1 MPTLPAPRRALAC
14 APGCPTSEGATGAPA
29 AGRARSPVSSGAWG
43 GGDRAAADRLFALLY
58 EELRRIAHRALADQR
73 HEATLQTTALV
84 HELYL
89 RLVGSFEPRDD
100 DRRRFFGAAAKVMR
114 RILVDRARER
124 LAEKRGAGERP
135 DALDEDSLARPR
147 LAGGGASVEAAGR
160 RGARRRSGAR
170 GARAPRCRVSPS
182 SSSCASSPAA
192 RSRSRPRCSASP
204 SAPSSATGRRRARCS
219 PTGWAGRS

>member
-1 MPTLPAPRRALAC
+1 MSD
-14 APGCPTSEGATGAPA
+14 SEGATGAPVG
-29 AGRARSPVSSGAWG
+29 AGEVTRLLGAWG

-58 EELRRIAHRALADQR
+58 KELRRIAHRALADQR

-124 LAEKRGAGERP
+124 LAAKRGAGERP
-135 DALDEDSLARPR
+135 LPFDEAGLAAVPAGRGDLAAQAAEALAVDQALAALERHDPR
-147 LAGGGASVEAAGR
+147 LAELVELRFFAGCSVEESAGLLGVSERTVKRDWQKARALLADWFGGAA
-160 RGARRRSGAR
+160 
-170 GARAPRCRVSPS
+170 
-182 SSSCASSPAA
+182 
-192 RSRSRPRCSASP
+192 
-204 SAPSSATGRRRARCS
+204 
-219 PTGWAGRS
+219 